1 MEIPLTAFTFHF
13 CSSEIMLRVGL
24 TGGIASGKTTISHLF
39 AKLGVMVIDTDV
51 ISHDLMQPGQSAYNQ
66 AVEYFGSEILNPD
79 ETINRPLLRK
89 IVFKQPAQKKW
100 LEEMIH
106 PLIQRDTLSAIDN
119 CTGQYVIIVIPLLFE
134 SDFKQLVDTVI
145 AIDCPT
151 SVQKTR
157 LMLRD
162 GTDEDLAERMI
173 GAQLSN
179 DERIAL
185 ADQTIINGSEIS
197 RAHEVL
203 NIHKELLKLA
213 DL

>member
-1 MEIPLTAFTFHF
+1 
-13 CSSEIMLRVGL
+13 MLRVGL

-66 AVEYFGSEILNPD
+66 SVEHFGSEILNPD

-89 IVFKQPAQKKW
+89 IVFKQPTQKQW
-100 LEEMIH
+100 LEKMIH
-106 PLIQRDTLSAIDN
+106 PLIQQATLSAIDN

-134 SDFKQLVDTVI
+134 SDFKQLVENVI
-145 AIDCPT
+145 AIDCPA

-162 GTDEDLAERMI
+162 GIDEDLAERMI